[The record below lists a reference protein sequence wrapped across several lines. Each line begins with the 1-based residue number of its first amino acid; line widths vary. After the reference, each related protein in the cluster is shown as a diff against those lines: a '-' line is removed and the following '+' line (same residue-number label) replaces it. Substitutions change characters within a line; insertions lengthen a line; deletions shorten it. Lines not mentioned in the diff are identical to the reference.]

1 MPKKDHLS
9 NEINLDFSLSEK
21 GVSGKA
27 RLRSLAAFDRLLG
40 SLIDIPASKL
50 ESISNR
56 ERAKSCQEV
65 QLIEAEAAVARDT
78 LKNDREISR
87 LVGEHY
93 IQRQM
98 ELAANKASVARQ
110 SIEYLADVESNDSE
124 SGDQT
129 SQDTRLDDDWLNYF
143 ERYAEQASSE
153 RMRDLWARVL
163 AGEIRKPRSFSLVTL
178 RFMSELD
185 KDIAEIFERET
196 EHRMTEGFILKPDN
210 AKLVGKKLLNLSF
223 LEEVGLLHNVS
234 TGFSLPVEARDNGT
248 FRLRQ
253 GKFVLC
259 VGIEGKT
266 KLSLIRITR
275 IGREIVNVLPPPNDV
290 EVLARV
296 EGQIHS
302 KVTFSQI
309 DEILEEREDGMT
321 LARPVRI
328 LKTKESS

>member
-9 NEINLDFSLSEK
+9 NELELDVSLSEK
-21 GVSGKA
+21 GVSGRAK
-27 RLRSLAAFDRLLG
+27 LRTLAAVDRLLG
-40 SLIDIPASKL
+40 SLFDIPASKL

-56 ERAKSCQEV
+56 IRSKSAKEV
-65 QLIEAEAAVARDT
+65 RLIEAGASAAEEIIENDQEVAR
-78 LKNDREISR
+78 LI
-87 LVGEHY
+87 GEHNLHLY
-93 IQRQM
+93 LER
-98 ELAANKASVARQ
+98 ATNKASVVRK
-110 SIEYLADVESNDSE
+110 SIEYLAETDSAIPGSEESASE
-124 SGDQT
+124 DAQ
-129 SQDTRLDDDWLNYF
+129 LDDDWLNYF
-143 ERYAEQASSE
+143 ERYAEQASTE

-163 AGEIRKPRSFSLVTL
+163 AGEIRKPQSFSLVTL

-185 KDIAEIFERET
+185 KDIAEIFENET
-196 EHRMTEGFILKPDN
+196 EHRMTEGFILKPDS
-210 AKLVGKKLLNLSF
+210 AELVGERLLNLSF

-234 TGFSLPVEARDNGT
+234 TGFSLPMEAGENRT

-275 IGREIVNVLPPPNDV
+275 IGREIVNVLPPPNDI
-290 EVLARV
+290 EVLTRV
-296 EGQIHS
+296 EGQIKS

-309 DEILEEREDGMT
+309 DEILEERKDGMT
-321 LARPVRI
+321 LSRPVMV